1 MAPVSSSRESRATRA
16 SLCRSRSRIEES
28 EVADSEPERQS
39 GADDSDHEVH
49 EIEAILDARKDLF
62 PNNKLGYFVKW
73 KGYGPEDNS
82 WVIED
87 EATTTAA
94 DMIKAFWDVK
104 NSADSPKNIA
114 QPQKRGRKPASAK
127 NEEKPQNPDHSV
139 ASESSGAGAE
149 TWLEDDDFGN
159 MAEHMHVPTW
169 DQLIKSIDTVE
180 RVDETLYVH
189 FTLNGGER
197 IREESKLCAD
207 KCPKMLINFYES
219 HLHLT

>member
-1 MAPVSSSRESRATRA
+1 MSGEAINPPKSK
-16 SLCRSRSRIEES
+16 IEED
-28 EVADSEPERQS
+28 EVADSESQQS
-39 GADDSDHEVH
+39 GADDSDPEVH

-87 EATTTAA
+87 EAATTAA
-94 DMIKAFWDVK
+94 DMIKAFWDAK
-104 NSADSPKNIA
+104 NGVASPKNIA
-114 QPQKRGRKPASAK
+114 LPKKRGREPASAK
-127 NEEKPQNPDHSV
+127 RTAKTGEIPQDTDPSV
-139 ASESSGAGAE
+139 ASGSWGAE
-149 TWLEDDDFGN
+149 AWPEDDNFGT
-159 MAEHMHVPTW
+159 MAQHMQVPTW

-189 FTLNGGER
+189 FTLHGGER

-219 HLHLT
+219 HLHLN